1 MLAASRAVPF
11 SDPMA
16 TASKDKREAASP
28 SKLPPVASTLA
39 MHHEP
44 DHSIDAIINSEVVL
58 QQLKELGYSPES
70 LSEAALQDFVDELK
84 TLYEQ
89 GLFDQYEA
97 AGADYAADYAADSVA
112 DSTQDLSDFS
122 RQSQGIEDLHDELI
136 SDQGSESSRSF
147 EEQMYSDNSF
157 SATDIIHSHAARNSL
172 ATKGARTTSYTTA
185 GLPTHYKSQPGNA
198 QIIIKNAC
206 PDRPTHLKSSSFNGV
221 GDAQTRD
228 LDTHRAV
235 RHEVQNSTALRGE
248 SRLSTASLPV
258 VSPTA
263 TSSRKAAPP
272 SAKRNIHY
280 QSHGKDKN
288 EATAKI
294 SRMPLAAKSNTA
306 DYAAV
311 PSRLEQRLAGLNLSN
326 LRSTVNR
333 QVQAC
338 GQRESFDAS
347 HSKSKFKSAC
357 SSPLPRPSTSARSL
371 SASFPKTSLSQ
382 KGKKSEHIVEH
393 DTDLSL
399 TDTDRTSDYTSHERS
414 YLGNDSDLYTSF
426 STQGIDTISHRS
438 RPGFIRVAPSTRR
451 IKKHDPVA
459 RFHQHQAEW
468 SRNGALKHS
477 NGRSS
482 SFNHCISSD
491 SSPEILS
498 RGRWG
503 GMRDPPVSSNAKVY
517 HNLAA
522 MRPTYVVPSEKSR
535 RDVVWEVRSR
545 LAMARNASMS

>member
-112 DSTQDLSDFS
+112 DSTQDLN
-122 RQSQGIEDLHDELI
+122 ELI

-221 GDAQTRD
+221 GDAQTRGFQ
-228 LDTHRAV
+228 L
-235 RHEVQNSTALRGE
+235 LLYLL
-248 SRLSTASLPV
+248 SRPPPLP
-258 VSPTA
+258 
-263 TSSRKAAPP
+263 RKAAPP

-414 YLGNDSDLYTSF
+414 YLEDDSDLYTSF